1 MLIFT
6 QKDKDTQPRQAK
18 AGKDT
23 NMFYAI
29 EIIGYGKRRR
39 YCIKQVIP
47 NQGTNTANGTCYR
60 TESAARAAAEELGY
74 EIAKCG
80 DFWAIIHQQ

>member
-1 MLIFT
+1 MLIFR
-6 QKDKDTQPRQAK
+6 QKDRDTPRQAK
-18 AGKDT
+18 AGKDAD
-23 NMFYAI
+23 MFYAI

-39 YCIKQVIP
+39 YCIKRVMP
-47 NQGTNTANGTCYR
+47 GRGTNPTNGKCYR

-80 DFWAIIHQQ
+80 DFWAIINQQ